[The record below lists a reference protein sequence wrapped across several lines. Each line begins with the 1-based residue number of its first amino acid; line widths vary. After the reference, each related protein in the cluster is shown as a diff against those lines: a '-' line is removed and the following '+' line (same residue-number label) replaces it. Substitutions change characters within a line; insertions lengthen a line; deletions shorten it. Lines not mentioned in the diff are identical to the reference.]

1 MHVLQPSRDISSV
14 KSMWTVVT
22 GCTDGIGRAY
32 IDELASSRGIRK
44 FYLIA
49 RSKDKLERV
58 KQELEESYNAEVRT
72 CVFDFEKDDLQNLP
86 SELTELEIGILVN
99 CAGIAPH
106 LVANLIELPNGLPS
120 KILRV
125 NLLPTVKLIEMILP
139 GMIKRDKGFVVN
151 VSSMTCWR
159 PLPYMSTYPA
169 SKAAIS
175 FFSAALF
182 DEFKHTNVHVQCLIP
197 LLVATKVASY
207 GVDDECT
214 CLVISAKNYAKQAVR
229 LIGNY
234 SIATGCMLHDF
245 EIAFGTLLGF
255 SQFKTIFVPFGML
268 GIHKKRVAEY
278 AKRMKIDG

>member
-1 MHVLQPSRDISSV
+1 MHFLQPIQDISLV

-32 IDELASSRGIRK
+32 IDELASARGIRK

-58 KQELEESYNAEVRT
+58 KQELEDTYNAEVRT

-86 SELTELEIGILVN
+86 PELKELEIGILVN

-106 LVANLIELPNGLPS
+106 LVANLVELPDGLPS

-151 VSSMTCWR
+151 VSSMTGWR
-159 PLPYMSTYPA
+159 PLPYMSAYPA

-175 FFSAALF
+175 FFTGALY

-207 GVDDECT
+207 GADDECT
-214 CLVISAKNYAKQAVR
+214 FLVISAKDYAKQAVR
-229 LIGNY
+229 LIGKCN
-234 SIATGCMLHDF
+234 IATGCMLHDF

-255 SQFKTIFVPFGML
+255 SQFKAIFVPFGML

-278 AKRMKIDG
+278 AKRMKLDG